1 MASRTLTKDNLI
13 MAVMLVTAFS
23 VFGGR
28 VQSALADE
36 GLSDDRK
43 AELANLLEQDCGSCH
58 GLTMKGGL
66 GSPLLPE
73 VLAEKGDDILIDI
86 ILNGI
91 EGTPMP
97 PWKALLSKEDAGWIV
112 QQIRKGKPGE

>member
-1 MASRTLTKDNLI
+1 MFPHPSRVCNLFL
-13 MAVMLVTAFS
+13 AVIVITAIS
-23 VFGGR
+23 VFCEKAKAENKT
-28 VQSALADE
+28 V
-36 GLSDDRK
+36 LSEDRK

-73 VLAEKGDDILIDI
+73 KMVERDDEDLIYI

-91 EGTPMP
+91 ENTPMP
-97 PWKALLSKEDAGWIV
+97 PWKALLSEADAAWIV
-112 QQIRKGKPGE
+112 KRIKKGQNQ